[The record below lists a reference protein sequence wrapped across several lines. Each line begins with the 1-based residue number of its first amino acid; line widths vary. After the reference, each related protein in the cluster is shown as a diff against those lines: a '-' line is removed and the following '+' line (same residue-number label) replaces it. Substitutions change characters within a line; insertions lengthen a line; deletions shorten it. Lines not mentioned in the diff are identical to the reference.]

1 MKNKKL
7 FGRLAD
13 GREVYS
19 YTLRNNDGMK
29 VKIMT
34 YGATLMQ
41 IKVPDRYGCFTDVI
55 GGYDSLASY
64 VGATGFQGAVV
75 GRCANRVSSGGFT
88 LDGVRYELSKNRG
101 ETHIHGGFE
110 GFDSKI
116 WSVIDCDDDSTLILE
131 YVSEDMEEGYPG
143 RLTTRITY
151 KLLEDNAISINFFAI
166 TDKKTVV
173 NLLNHSFFNLAGYAN
188 GSILDHELTINS
200 DRYLEIGDHVMPT
213 GKILSVEGTP
223 FDFREPKKISKDFY
237 SDEIKLTR
245 GYDHCFA
252 FDDNNKEIV
261 KRAELYDEKSG
272 RVLELYTNQPAM
284 QLYTANYVNEAE
296 YPFKGGYPQRPHSFV
311 CLEAERMPDSVNHK
325 NFTNA
330 VLDVGESYDYTTIY
344 KFGVK

>member
-19 YTLRNNDGMK
+19 YTLRNKDGMK

-223 FDFREPKKISKDFY
+223 LDFREPKKISKDFY

-311 CLEAERMPDSVNHK
+311 CLEAERMPDSVNHE

>member
-19 YTLRNNDGMK
+19 YTLRNKDGMK

-116 WSVIDCDDDSTLILE
+116 WSVVDCDDDSTLILE

-200 DRYLEIGDHVMPT
+200 DRYLEIGEHVMPT

-223 FDFREPKKISKDFY
+223 FDFREPKKISKDFC
-237 SDEIKLTR
+237 SDEIKLRR

-252 FDDNNKEIV
+252 FDGNNKEIV

-272 RVLELYTNQPAM
+272 RVMELYTNQPAM
-284 QLYTANYVNEAE
+284 QLYTSNYVSQAE
-296 YPFKGGYPQRPHSFV
+296 YPFKGGFTQRPHSFV
-311 CLEAERMPDSVNHK
+311 CLEAERMPDSINHE

-330 VLDVGESYDYTTIY
+330 VLDVGETYDYTTIY
-344 KFGVK
+344 KFGVR

>member
-19 YTLRNNDGMK
+19 YTLRNKDGMK

-55 GGYDSLASY
+55 GGYDSLDSY
-64 VGATGFQGAVV
+64 VVATGFQGAVV

-151 KLLEDNAISINFFAI
+151 KLLEDNAISINFFSV

-311 CLEAERMPDSVNHK
+311 CLEAERMPDSVNHE